1 MDETPPS
8 EPTPADTRGTPADEA
23 RRGVA
28 VAVEFRVFGLARYLS
43 HAELMRVF
51 HRACV
56 RAGLALEYSHGY
68 NPRAR
73 LSLPLPKPVG
83 VESTGDLLC
92 LRLADFDGLDETAA
106 SEIGRRLSSQ
116 LPEGLEVLSVRIVPR
131 KTSFQAEAADYRF
144 SLKDGPSSD
153 ELQEKVTAVLAAE
166 SCVVDRRDGAE
177 GTESRRVDVR
187 PFLASI
193 EAAGQDVALRC
204 RIWPTGSVRIGE
216 VLELLGLTRE
226 HVAGPIRR
234 VAIQWRQASEG
245 PAPHLGMDRP

>member
-1 MDETPPS
+1 
-8 EPTPADTRGTPADEA
+8 
-23 RRGVA
+23 
-28 VAVEFRVFGLARYLS
+28 VEFRVFGLARYLS

-68 NPRAR
+68 NPRPR

-92 LRLADFDGLDETAA
+92 LRLGDCDGLDETAA
-106 SEIGRRLSSQ
+106 LEIGRRLSGQ
-116 LPEGLEVLSVRIVPR
+116 LPEGLEILSVRIVPR

-153 ELQEKVTAVLAAE
+153 ELRERITAILAAE
-166 SCVVDRRDGAE
+166 SCVVDRRDGE
-177 GTESRRVDVR
+177 GTQARRVDVR

-193 EAAGQDVALRC
+193 EVTGRDVALRC
-204 RIWPTGSVRIGE
+204 RIGPTGSVRFGE
-216 VLELLGLTRE
+216 VLGLLGLTRE
-226 HVAGPIRR
+226 HIAGPIRR

-245 PAPHLGMDRP
+245 PVPCLDTDRP